1 MKSMPKSHNALNNL
15 KFTFPIP
22 ESKQIIRIFVDPYLR
37 ELLIRNKKDQM
48 ETVENKYIT
57 LAYKLYSIENGEKEF
72 TEEAP
77 AEHPFQFISGLGL
90 TLEAFESQVKD
101 LKKGDKFDFT
111 IKAEEAYG
119 EYDEEHVIDLPKN
132 IFEIEGKFDSER
144 VVEGAVIP
152 LMTSEG
158 QRING
163 SVVEVKDDVVVMDM
177 NHPLAGC
184 DLNFVGEVT
193 ENRPATNDE
202 LAEMA
207 RMMSGGGCGGGCNGG
222 CDCGDCGDGCCK

>member
-1 MKSMPKSHNALNNL
+1 
-15 KFTFPIP
+15 
-22 ESKQIIRIFVDPYLR
+22 
-37 ELLIRNKKDQM
+37 M

-90 TLEAFESQVKD
+90 TLESFENQVKD
-101 LKKGDKFDFT
+101 LNKGDKFDFT

-207 RMMSGGGCGGGCNGG
+207 RMMSGGGCSGGCNGG

>member
-1 MKSMPKSHNALNNL
+1 MRLWSYAD
-15 KFTFPIP
+15 
-22 ESKQIIRIFVDPYLR
+22 IRIAFATLETEQQYL
-37 ELLIRNKKDQM
+37 L
-48 ETVENKYIT
+48 NKYIT

-222 CDCGDCGDGCCK
+222 CDCGDCRDGCCK

>member
-1 MKSMPKSHNALNNL
+1 
-15 KFTFPIP
+15 
-22 ESKQIIRIFVDPYLR
+22 
-37 ELLIRNKKDQM
+37 M

-57 LAYKLYSIENGEKEF
+57 LAYNLYSIENGEKEF

>member
-1 MKSMPKSHNALNNL
+1 
-15 KFTFPIP
+15 
-22 ESKQIIRIFVDPYLR
+22 
-37 ELLIRNKKDQM
+37 M

-111 IKAEEAYG
+111 IKAEEACG

>member
-1 MKSMPKSHNALNNL
+1 
-15 KFTFPIP
+15 
-22 ESKQIIRIFVDPYLR
+22 
-37 ELLIRNKKDQM
+37 M

-132 IFEIEGKFDSER
+132 ICEIEGKFDSER

>member
-1 MKSMPKSHNALNNL
+1 
-15 KFTFPIP
+15 
-22 ESKQIIRIFVDPYLR
+22 
-37 ELLIRNKKDQM
+37 M

-57 LAYKLYSIENGEKEF
+57 LAYKLYTIENGEKEF

-90 TLEAFESQVKD
+90 TLESFENQVKD
-101 LKKGDKFDFT
+101 LNKGDKFDFT

-119 EYDEEHVIDLPKN
+119 EEHVIDLPKN

-184 DLNFVGEVT
+184 DLNFVGEIT

-202 LAEMA
+202 LSEMA
-207 RMMSGGGCGGGCNGG
+207 RMMSGGGCSGGCGGGCN
-222 CDCGDCGDGCCK
+222 CGDCSSECCS

>member
-1 MKSMPKSHNALNNL
+1 
-15 KFTFPIP
+15 
-22 ESKQIIRIFVDPYLR
+22 
-37 ELLIRNKKDQM
+37 M

-57 LAYKLYSIENGEKEF
+57 LAYKLYTIENGEKEF

-90 TLEAFESQVKD
+90 TLEAFENQVKD
-101 LKKGDKFDFT
+101 LQKGDKFDFT
-111 IKAEEAYG
+111 IIAEEAYG
-119 EYDEEHVIDLPKN
+119 ESDDDHVIDLPKN
-132 IFEIEGKFDSER
+132 IFEIEGKFDNER

-184 DLNFVGEVT
+184 DLNFVGEIT

-202 LAEMA
+202 LADMA
-207 RMMSGGGCGGGCNGG
+207 RMMSGGGCNGGCGGG
-222 CDCGDCGDGCCK
+222 CDCGDCGSGCGDECCH